1 MIKVYGFKGRSRAER
16 VIWALDEL
24 SLDYQLIRLDYS
36 SGDHR
41 SDEFL
46 RLNPLG
52 KVPVLVHDNMVLTE
66 SVAIVHYL
74 DKLLPE
80 PVLVPVERDTKYRY
94 EQRLQFACSEIE
106 NFLWLADQALFL
118 NDVYQWP
125 AGTAERAAA
134 IAEQHI
140 RLAED
145 WLVDAAFMLAG
156 RFTALD
162 IIYYHIL
169 SWSALHSIQLREST
183 EDYLARMASRPAFPA
198 TMANPGSPARTG

>member
-125 AGTAERAAA
+125 AGTAQRAAA

-140 RLAED
+140 RLVED
-145 WLVDAAFMLAG
+145 WLVDTEFMLTG
-156 RFTALD
+156 GFTALD